1 MDAIIEDGLENT
13 EKVQE
18 AVNNT
23 LQLMKNLTTSTNEL
37 SAGDLSSSLDVL
49 EKIVNVTNSTG
60 SAIEKEVIISF
71 NYLYNLFYK
80 ICFSFGVNGKLNKF
94 YGSR

>member
-23 LQLMKNLTTSTNEL
+23 LQLMKNLTSSTNEL

-49 EKIVNVTNSTG
+49 EKIVNVTNSSG
-60 SAIEKEVIISF
+60 SAIEKEVDISF
-71 NYLYNLFYK
+71 NYNV
-80 ICFSFGVNGKLNKF
+80 SV
-94 YGSR
+94 

>member
-23 LQLMKNLTTSTNEL
+23 LQLMMNLTSSTNEL

-49 EKIVNVTNSTG
+49 EEIVNVTNSSG
-60 SAIEKEVIISF
+60 SAIEKEVDISF
-71 NYLYNLFYK
+71 NYNV
-80 ICFSFGVNGKLNKF
+80 SV
-94 YGSR
+94 

>member
-23 LQLMKNLTTSTNEL
+23 LQLMKNLTSSTNEL

-80 ICFSFGVNGKLNKF
+80 ICLSFGVNGKIK
-94 YGSR
+94 